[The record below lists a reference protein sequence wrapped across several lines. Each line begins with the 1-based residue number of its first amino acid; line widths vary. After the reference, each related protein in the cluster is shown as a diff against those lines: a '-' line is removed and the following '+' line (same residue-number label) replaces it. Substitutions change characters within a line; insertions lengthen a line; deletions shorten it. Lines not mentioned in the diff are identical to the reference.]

1 MAEYIYKD
9 ETEKKFRKFANYYFD
24 KYYADKTD
32 LESHKRALGYERAAD
47 EIRMTAS
54 AAVDV
59 KEIRYGSWSNQVLID
74 DGFGG
79 KRVGYVCSACK
90 KFVPN
95 KGNYCLECGA
105 DMRGEQN
112 DRV

>member
-1 MAEYIYKD
+1 MADYISRERLIEKLVDSEVAENDRIDIGYNAALKD
-9 ETEKKFRKFANYYFD
+9 VKQYLTE
-24 KYYADKTD
+24 
-32 LESHKRALGYERAAD
+32 
-47 EIRMTAS
+47 MPTA
-54 AAVDV
+54 DV
-59 KEIRYGSWSNQVLID
+59 KEIRYGSWSNQVLVD

-105 DMRGEQN
+105 DMRGDQN